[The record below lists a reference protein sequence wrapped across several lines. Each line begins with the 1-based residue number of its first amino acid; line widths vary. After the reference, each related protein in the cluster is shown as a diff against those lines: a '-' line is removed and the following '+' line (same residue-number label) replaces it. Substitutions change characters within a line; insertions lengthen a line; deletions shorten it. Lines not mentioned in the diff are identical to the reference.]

1 MRPSPS
7 SVPGNPPAAAAFLRG
22 VERRAAM
29 FAQWQ
34 CGDLDSGDAAVAAAM
49 AEFVRG
55 ATTVPFADWPR
66 RFWSLLLAAPALR
79 APRAG
84 SAADGLPALDRL
96 PGGPRVVVLLRLAAG
111 LPEHEAAAVLG
122 VSRATYRLGL
132 QRALPRGED
141 GSPDVAAW
149 RALAG
154 AVQSGIRTLPPDR
167 LARLA
172 ALREAALRGRAPTL
186 RRYPVARGEVEAPP
200 PETRAVTRRPGW
212 LWPAMGAVA
221 LATVLALAATWNG
234 SWRGGLAEEE
244 IRIEALADSAPAA
257 RYDAQ
262 AALVTERDFEL
273 LLAQDEGTG
282 WQADPAF
289 FAWLAAQRERP
300 QDSTADTHLQ
310 PAQTDDDGEPETS
323 DAEL

>member
-1 MRPSPS
+1 MRPSSS

-34 CGDLDSGDAAVAAAM
+34 CGDLDTGDAAVAATM

-84 SAADGLPALDRL
+84 SAGDGLPALDRL

-132 QRALPRGED
+132 QRALPRGDD

-149 RALAG
+149 RALA
-154 AVQSGIRTLPPDR
+154 ATVQSGIRTLPPDR

-186 RRYPVARGEVEAPP
+186 RRYPVVRGAADVQPDA
-200 PETRAVTRRPGW
+200 TQSVVRRPRW
-212 LWPAMGAVA
+212 LWPVMAAVA
-221 LATVLALAATWNG
+221 LATMLALAATWIG
-234 SWRGGLAEEE
+234 TLRGGLVDEE

-273 LLAQDEGTG
+273 LLAQDADAG

-289 FAWLAAQRERP
+289 FAWLAAQRDLP
-300 QDSTADTHLQ
+300 QDETADAHLQ
-310 PAQTDDDGEPETS
+310 PVQTDDDGEPETS